1 LLSALIQLLGLI
13 RKNNLNEIKKP
24 IERGLLRQILGKEY
38 FILKRKWNWIFTNKI
53 YSKHNAN
60 SGYNNSVFKH
70 KSLILRPLK
79 DVDMYLQENKR
90 TNLEIAIKHLN
101 QIEIKP
107 NEYFSLWK
115 LVGRPT
121 KRKGYLEGLVLKS
134 GKIDKDIGGG
144 LCQLGNL
151 LFWIFAHSP
160 LTIKERY
167 RHGFDVFPDVNR
179 KVPFGAGATLSYNYI
194 DLQIKN
200 ETENSF
206 IIKLWMDKTHL
217 NGELSSKEKLKES
230 YRIEERN
237 HQIKHQF
244 WGGYSRHN
252 QIVKIIS
259 TENSETEKM
268 IVENHAI
275 MMYNPFL
282 ENKNN
287 KG

>member
-1 LLSALIQLLGLI
+1 MNDIQ
-13 RKNNLNEIKKP
+13 KP
-24 IERGLLRQILGKEY
+24 IKRGQLRLLLGKEY
-38 FILKRKWNWIFTNKI
+38 FILKRKFNWLFSNRK
-53 YSKHNAN
+53 YASKKSTSNFKH
-60 SGYNNSVFKH
+60 SIFKH

-90 TNLEIAIKHLN
+90 TNLEIAIQHIN
-101 QIEIKP
+101 NIEIKP
-107 NEYFSLWK
+107 NEHFSIWK

-121 KRKGYLEGLVLKS
+121 KQKGYLEGLVLKS

-160 LTIKERY
+160 LTITERY

-200 ETENSF
+200 ETNNSF
-206 IIKLWMDKTHL
+206 IIKLWLDKTHL
-217 NGELSSKEKLKES
+217 HGELFSKEKITET

-237 HQIKHQF
+237 HQIKQQY

-252 QIVKIIS
+252 QIFKIVS
-259 TENSETEKM
+259 TENSETEKL

-282 ENKNN
+282 EAKTR
-287 KG
+287 

>member
-1 LLSALIQLLGLI
+1 
-13 RKNNLNEIKKP
+13 LNEIEKP
-24 IERGLLRQILGKEY
+24 IKRSILRQFLGKEY
-38 FILKRKWNWIFTNKI
+38 FILKRKLNWTFSNKQ
-53 YSKHNAN
+53 YSKHKAN
-60 SGYNNSVFKH
+60 KNFLHSVFKH

-79 DVDMYLQENKR
+79 DVEIYLQENKR
-90 TNLEIAIKHLN
+90 INLQIAIKHLN
-101 QIEIKP
+101 GIEIKP

-134 GKIDKDIGGG
+134 GKIDKDTGGG

-160 LTIKERY
+160 LSIKERY
-167 RHGFDVFPDVNR
+167 RHGFDVFPDINR

-200 ETENSF
+200 ETTNNF
-206 IIKLWMDKTHL
+206 TIKLWMDETHL
-217 NGELSSKEKLKES
+217 YGELLSKEKLKES
-230 YRIEERN
+230 FKIEERN
-237 HQIKHQF
+237 HQIKQQS

-252 QIVKIIS
+252 QIVKITS
-259 TENSETEKM
+259 NENSETEKI

-282 ENKNN
+282 ENK
-287 KG
+287 G